1 MAFFVLP
8 PQAVTIPV
16 RSEAKFSSS
25 PPGPAAPSPWDD
37 PRSVDRAQESLR
49 RGGMVV
55 LVDGDSGHAD
65 LIAAGSSITAELVNA
80 MAVHGR
86 GLPYLALSAARI
98 DWLRLPP
105 MASSWSLYRKPFT
118 VSIEARDGV
127 TTGISAADRARTI
140 RVATS
145 PHAEPA
151 DLVSPGHVFPLR
163 ARSDESPRAF
173 GRVEAALALVKEA
186 GAFEGAAMT
195 EILDEAGAMASPAY
209 ASALSARMGLP
220 VVGVGVVTARFQ
232 GPPPSRVAPPPRTH
246 AMPSVGEGAPCL

>member
-1 MAFFVLP
+1 
-8 PQAVTIPV
+8 VTISA
-16 RSEAKFSSS
+16 RSDAKFSSH
-25 PPGPAAPSPWDD
+25 GPAAAGPWPWDD
-37 PRSVDRAQESLR
+37 PRSVDRAQETLR

-55 LVDGDSGHAD
+55 LVDGEGGHAD
-65 LIAAGSSITAELVNA
+65 LIAAGSSITAEVVNA
-80 MAVHGR
+80 LAVHGR

-98 DWLRLPP
+98 EWLRLPP
-105 MASSWSLYRKPFT
+105 MASSWSLYQKPFT

-163 ARSDESPRAF
+163 ARSDESPRVF

-186 GAFEGAAMT
+186 GPFEGAAMT
-195 EILDEAGAMASPAY
+195 EILDEAGALASPAY
-209 ASALSARMGLP
+209 ALTLSARMGLP
-220 VVGVGVVTARFQ
+220 VVGVGAVTARFQ
-232 GPPPSRVAPPPRTH
+232 AAPPARLAPPRPPAT
-246 AMPSVGEGAPCL
+246 AAAGEGASCL